1 MTADT
6 STVDALRKLYR
17 EGALTQRSLIQAERA
32 QRGALGQ
39 PTLSTQQPGHPVV
52 SSVTPASFVAA
63 PEHVFAPTLPVG
75 QSPGSTDPKPGEL
88 ESFLAA
94 VLAPDGPVYF
104 AVTLPGAGSGTRPV
118 HHTCRSILE
127 LAQRTLA
134 LDTGAHEVY
143 YALASYQQEAAMI
156 RGARKQRCRE
166 NVAAL
171 LTCWLDVD
179 VGDAKAGDGMG
190 YATQAEA
197 RVALDAFCAQLSI
210 PPTFINSSGN
220 GLHVYWTF
228 SEPVAPARWQS
239 VANALK
245 RACHFAGLL
254 ADPSC
259 TADSTRILRA
269 PGTFNRKDPT
279 APRRVVTLERGEPVD
294 FEQFRAA
301 VGRLTGS
308 IAAAPAGT
316 PGAPGTA
323 ADALPMRTPVEP
335 IDNFD
340 LSAGLHEPHPY
351 LRGLTREEGLTL
363 IDTACA
369 AIPDSEWAKYAVW
382 AETAMKGLRGLQ
394 WEDEAPLL
402 DILSRHTYE
411 RDRPALPEKFYS
423 WDGGSI
429 GPLFELAERH
439 GWRAAGALPA
449 PKAEAAPPAVPIEN
463 EPALERYL
471 TGTYVLVRSR
481 GEGEYFDVQ
490 RHLCLRPGAVNR
502 AEGHLTRA
510 VGKSADQILRA
521 SPLTPRVDFLGF
533 HPAECST
540 YKEDEFTYANQHYPI
555 AKELQ
560 PTDAEGRL
568 IADFLNYLFP
578 RPEDQ
583 AFKLFY
589 QQFLGHIVQRPSVKI
604 ATALLFVGGFGVGKN
619 TAAYDIPSIIVGCK
633 NAQVI
638 SNKVLNSAF
647 SDQLGRAH
655 LVYLD
660 EVHCNGSWQSQDQ
673 ANNLKSLVS
682 DKRLVVHPKRYAAY
696 DISNRIVVT
705 ATSNYD
711 DAMFLQANDRRWA
724 VHEVKPVRAYTP
736 EQHRRYFNVLH
747 RFLGS
752 PRAAGVLRWIFGHV
766 SLAEFDAQ
774 NPPPMTAAKA
784 RMVESSRSPLE
795 DELVALFEDREP
807 PFNRD
812 LFTLEDLRLALRQRM
827 PSLADTSR
835 KRLATIVR
843 AEPIRAEKLTLRPR
857 STDAQGKTIRPNY
870 WALRNAAVWHYA
882 SNEDILR
889 HLQTGAPLLRTVPG
903 SQADG
908 AGASTDLA
916 AGLAQPAKKA
926 STELPIDPARGTA

>member
-1 MTADT
+1 MTADAT
-6 STVDALRKLYR
+6 TLDAIRKLYR
-17 EGALTQRSLIQAERA
+17 EGALTQRSMIPVARA
-32 QRGALGQ
+32 AAGQPALGARE
-39 PTLSTQQPGHPVV
+39 TGHPAA
-52 SSVTPASFVAA
+52 SSVTPAPFVAV
-63 PEHVFAPTLPVG
+63 PEPAFAPQLPVD
-75 QSPGSTDPKPGEL
+75 QSPSGTDSKLGEL

-104 AVTLPGAGSGTRPV
+104 AVTLPRAGSGTRPV
-118 HHTCRSILE
+118 HHTCRSIPE
-127 LAQRTLA
+127 LAQRALA
-134 LDTGAHEVY
+134 LDTSSHEVY
-143 YALASYQQEAAMI
+143 YALASYQQEAATI

-171 LTCWLDVD
+171 RACWLDVD
-179 VGDAKAGDGMG
+179 VGDAKPNQGKG

-197 RVALDAFCAQLSI
+197 RMALDSFCVQLGI
-210 PPTFINSSGN
+210 PPTFINSSGI
-220 GLHVYWTF
+220 GLHVHWAF
-228 SEPVAPARWQS
+228 SEPVVPGRWQS

-259 TADSTRILRA
+259 TADSTRILRP
-269 PGTFNRKDPT
+269 PGTFNRKDPA
-279 APRRVVTLERGEPVD
+279 APRPVATLERGESVD
-294 FEQFRAA
+294 FEKFRAA
-301 VGRLTGS
+301 VGRLAGW
-308 IAAAPAGT
+308 IDAAPAET

-323 ADALPMRTPVEP
+323 ADAIPMRTPVEP
-335 IDNFD
+335 IDNCD
-340 LSAGLHEPHPY
+340 LSAELYEPHPY

-363 IDTACA
+363 VDTACA

-394 WEDEAPLL
+394 WEDEGPLL

-411 RDRPALPEKFYS
+411 QDRAALPEKFYS

-449 PKAEAAPPAVPIEN
+449 PKAEAAAPAVPIEN

-471 TGTYVLVRSR
+471 TGMYVLVCSR
-481 GEGEYFDVQ
+481 GEGEYFDVR
-490 RHLCLRPGAVNR
+490 RHMCLRPGAVNR

-521 SPLTPRVDFLGF
+521 SPLTSRVDFLGF
-533 HPAECST
+533 HPAEGST
-540 YKEDEFTYANQHYPI
+540 YTEDGFTYANLHYPI

-560 PTDAEGRL
+560 PTHSEGRL

-578 RPEDQ
+578 RSEDQ

-638 SNKVLNSAF
+638 ANKVLNSAF

-696 DISNRIVVT
+696 DISNRVVVT
-705 ATSNYD
+705 ATSNYA

-724 VHEVKPVRAYTP
+724 VHEVKPIRAYTP

-747 RFLGS
+747 RFLTS
-752 PRAAGVLRWIFGHV
+752 PRAPGVLRWIFGRV
-766 SLAEFDAQ
+766 SLAGFDAQ
-774 NPPPMTAAKA
+774 NPPPMTAAKT

-795 DELVALFEDREP
+795 DEVLALFEDHEA

-812 LFTLEDLRLALRQRM
+812 LFTLEDLRVALRPRM
-827 PSLADTSR
+827 PSFADISR

-843 AEPIRAEKLTLRPR
+843 AEPIHAEKLTLRPR
-857 STDAQGKTIRPNY
+857 STDAHGKPIRPNY
-870 WALRNAAVWHYA
+870 WVLRNAEIWPDA

-889 HLQTGAPLLRTVPG
+889 HIQTGAPLLRVVPDA
-903 SQADG
+903 QTDG
-908 AGASTDLA
+908 GEACTDPA
-916 AGLAQPAKKA
+916 AAIAKPAENA
-926 STELPIDPARGTA
+926 PALPVEPARGTA

>member
-1 MTADT
+1 MTADAT
-6 STVDALRKLYR
+6 KLDAIRKLYR
-17 EGALTQRSLIQAERA
+17 EGAQTQRSMMQAGRA
-32 QRGALGQ
+32 QRAAPGQPALGARQ
-39 PTLSTQQPGHPVV
+39 TGHPAA
-52 SSVTPASFVAA
+52 SSVTPAPFAAVPEREFV
-63 PEHVFAPTLPVG
+63 PTLPVD
-75 QSPGSTDPKPGEL
+75 QSPGGTDPKLGEL

-104 AVTLPGAGSGTRPV
+104 AVTLRRVGTKTHAV
-118 HHTCRSILE
+118 HHTCRSIPE
-127 LAQRTLA
+127 LAQRVLE

-143 YALASYQQEAAMI
+143 FAAASYLQEAAMI
-156 RGARKQRCRE
+156 RGVRKQRCQE
-166 NVAAL
+166 NVAAVRA
-171 LTCWLDVD
+171 CWLDVD
-179 VGDAKAGDGMG
+179 VSDAEAGNG

-228 SEPVAPARWQS
+228 SEPIAPARWQS

-245 RACHFAGLL
+245 RACRFAALL
-254 ADPSC
+254 ADPTC
-259 TADSTRILRA
+259 TADSARMLRA
-269 PGTFNRKDPT
+269 PGTFNRKYPT
-279 APRRVVTLERGEPVD
+279 APRPVATLARGEPVD

-301 VGRLTGS
+301 VGRLAGS
-308 IAAAPAGT
+308 IAAAPAET
-316 PGAPGTA
+316 PGAPGTD
-323 ADALPMRTPVEP
+323 ADALPMRRPVEP
-335 IDNFD
+335 IDNSD

-369 AIPDSEWAKYAVW
+369 AIPDSEWAKYVVW
-382 AETAMKGLRGLQ
+382 AETAMPGLRGLH

-402 DILSRHTYE
+402 DILSRHTHE
-411 RDRPALPEKFYS
+411 RDRPALAEKFYS

-429 GPLFELAERH
+429 APLFELAERH

-449 PKAEAAPPAVPIEN
+449 PTAEAAAPAVPFEN

-481 GEGEYFDVQ
+481 GEGEYFDVR
-490 RHLCLRPGAVNR
+490 RHMCLRPGAVNR
-502 AEGHLTRA
+502 AEGHLTRV
-510 VGKSADQILRA
+510 VGKSADKILRG

-533 HPAECST
+533 HPAEGST
-540 YKEDEFTYANQHYPI
+540 YKEDEFTFANLHYPT
-555 AKELQ
+555 ARELQ
-560 PTDAEGRL
+560 PTDAELRL

-589 QQFLGHIVQRPSVKI
+589 QQFLAHIVRRPSVKI

-647 SDQLGRAH
+647 SDQLGKAH

-682 DKRLVVHPKRYAAY
+682 DRRLVVHPKGHAAY
-696 DISNRIVVT
+696 DISNRVVVT

-711 DAMFLQANDRRWA
+711 DAMFLQTNDRRWA
-724 VHEVKPVRAYTP
+724 VHEVKPVRACTP

-752 PRAAGVLRWIFGHV
+752 PRAPGVLRWIFGHV
-766 SLAEFDAQ
+766 NLAGFDAQ
-774 NPPPMTAAKA
+774 NPPPMTAAKT

-795 DELVALFEDREP
+795 DEVVALFEDREA

-812 LFTLEDLRLALRQRM
+812 LFTLEDLRFALRLRM
-827 PSLADTSR
+827 PRFADTSR
-835 KRLATIVR
+835 KRLATIVK
-843 AEPIRAEKLTLRPR
+843 AEPIHAEKLTVRPR
-857 STDAQGKTIRPNY
+857 STDARGKSIRPNY
-870 WALRNAAVWHYA
+870 WALRNADAWSDA

-889 HLQTGAPLLRTVPG
+889 HLKTGAPLLRAVPEA
-903 SQADG
+903 QADG
-908 AGASTDLA
+908 DAASTDPA
-916 AGLAQPAKKA
+916 ASIAQPAEKV
-926 STELPIDPARGTA
+926 STELPAEPARGTA